1 MVGWKSLASARSI
14 SDYRR
19 VLSPPTDCGRS
30 PHAEGAKKE
39 NGRFVPLF
47 GFANGLLAFLALAA
61 VLDFLP
67 VLRHRRAPTV
77 WWGEERL
84 LFTTRYASVRQ
95 KYGAWAFLLGVMVY
109 EFIVVFN
116 NSMARENWPWLQT
129 RVSPVL
135 DWVMYLCF
143 GFKIL
148 LGTKYN
154 GRSMVCAGLLYF
166 VARWVYFNG
175 QNIWWLGL
183 CVALL
188 AAKDVPLRRVMKAFL
203 ACGVPTLALVE
214 LLHFAGIIAP
224 DAASE
229 RNGSYRLMF
238 GYGHPNTFGGVMFG
252 LLLAWVLLRRTRL
265 TWPELAGVAAVGV
278 FLMVGPKSRSAALC
292 TFLLVLL
299 LALAKLR
306 TRRGLHPG
314 SRPLA
319 ALCAATVPVLA
330 AVSYILPLFVV
341 KIGPWA
347 NDIGPGWLKK
357 LDDLL
362 TCRISLAWAA
372 YRVFDIKIAGQM
384 LPDWPALDNIFVYL
398 LYLTGP
404 VMVVLVC
411 ALMMTTLY
419 GYARRRQWQ
428 AVACLLVMLAYGY
441 MESQVTHLTSDPAL
455 LLLCGAVFALP
466 RERWLDE

>member
-1 MVGWKSLASARSI
+1 M
-14 SDYRR
+14 
-19 VLSPPTDCGRS
+19 
-30 PHAEGAKKE
+30 
-39 NGRFVPLF
+39 F

-67 VLRHRRAPTV
+67 VLWHRRSPAV

-129 RVSPVL
+129 RVSPC
-135 DWVMYLCF
+135 WTGSYLCF

-148 LGTKYN
+148 LQTQNTMAAAWSAPGCCTLWRGGSTST
-154 GRSMVCAGLLYF
+154 GRTSGGWGFAWPCWPPG
-166 VARWVYFNG
+166 R
-175 QNIWWLGL
+175 
-183 CVALL
+183 
-188 AAKDVPLRRVMKAFL
+188 AAAPCDEGISGLRRDA
-203 ACGVPTLALVE
+203 LALVE

-229 RNGSYRLMF
+229 RNGGYRLMF
-238 GYGHPNTFGGVMFG
+238 GYGHPSTFGGVMFG
-252 LLLAWVLLRRTRL
+252 LLLAWVLLRRARL

-278 FLMVGPKSRSAALC
+278 FLMVGPKSRSAARSAR
-292 TFLLVLL
+292 FARLL

-306 TRRGLHPG
+306 TRRATPG
-314 SRPLA
+314 QQTAGSSLRGHGAGAGRSQLYF
-319 ALCAATVPVLA
+319 T
-330 AVSYILPLFVV
+330 AVRR

-411 ALMMTTLY
+411 ALMMTALY
-419 GYARRRQWQ
+419 GYARRTGSGGPWP
-428 AVACLLVMLAYGY
+428 AFWSYLAYGY

-455 LLLCGAVFALP
+455 LLLLCGAVFALP
-466 RERWLDE
+466 RGRWLDE